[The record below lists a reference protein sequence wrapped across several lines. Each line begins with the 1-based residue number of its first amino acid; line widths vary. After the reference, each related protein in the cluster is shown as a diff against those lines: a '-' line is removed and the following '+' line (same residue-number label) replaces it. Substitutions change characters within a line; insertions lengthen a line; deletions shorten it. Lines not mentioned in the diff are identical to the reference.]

1 MLQRLPTPGLE
12 LEDGLE
18 AMEGIK
24 LILEKSEVVVAGPGA
39 IVLQVVRHR
48 EIVMWVVKEER
59 VIFLMVRKW
68 LRCVHAPCPMDLQNV
83 CFIVGVH
90 VT

>member
-12 LEDGLE
+12 DGLE
-18 AMEGIK
+18 AMGGIK
-24 LILEKSEVVVAGPGA
+24 LILERSEVVVAGPGA
-39 IVLQVVRHR
+39 VVLQVVRHR

-68 LRCVHAPCPMDLQNV
+68 PRCAMLYAPWICRMCVSSLV
-83 CFIVGVH
+83 C
-90 VT
+90 T